1 MAKNKKVDLKK
12 LLGSK
17 FDDAFAKTLSKSNM
31 STYMSELA
39 ETVKLRT
46 RLGGLAEKD
55 QSSKTKAKP
64 LKPSTVKYRQYLKK
78 KGELSGLTVPKK
90 SNLTM
95 TGQMLDALTGKGL
108 RVAIGII
115 SVKSSKRKDRN
126 IKNSD
131 VAKYVTEQ
139 GRPFL
144 NLTSKEVKELAQNIK
159 RDLVKLLRKK

>member
-12 LLGSK
+12 LLGDK
-17 FDDAFAKTLSKSNM
+17 FDSAFKKTLSKSNM
-31 STYMSELA
+31 STYMGELA
-39 ETVKLRT
+39 ETVKVRT

-55 QSSKTKAKP
+55 QGSKSKIKP
-64 LKPSTVKYRQYLKK
+64 LKPSTIKYRQYLKK
-78 KGELSGLTVPKK
+78 KGELSGLTTPKK

-95 TGQMLDALTGKGL
+95 TGQLLDALTGKGL

-115 SVKSSKRKDRN
+115 SVKSTRRKDRDL
-126 IKNSD
+126 KNSD
-131 VAKYVTEQ
+131 VAKYVSDQ

-144 NLTSKEVKELAQNIK
+144 NLTSKEIKELAQNIK